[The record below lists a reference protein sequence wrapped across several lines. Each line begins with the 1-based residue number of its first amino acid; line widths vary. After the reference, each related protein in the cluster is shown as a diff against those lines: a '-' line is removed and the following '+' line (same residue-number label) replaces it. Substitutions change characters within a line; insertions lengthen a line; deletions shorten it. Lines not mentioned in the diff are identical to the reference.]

1 MKKII
6 IIIICIITLG
16 LIGGSIY
23 YLRKEYEEK
32 LTYVILNVNPE
43 IELELNQNN
52 KVKKAAGLDEAGALV
67 LADLNLKDKTL
78 AAALDILMK
87 ELIKTGYLNEYS
99 NNNIVIA
106 TIVNNDEQK
115 RLKLE
120 SEVAQIIDDSL
131 NNQNMA
137 SIVAIRSITDEMQTM
152 AVGYN
157 INNGKM
163 LLIAKA
169 MELDESLKEEVLA
182 KQTLYQ
188 IRKQIKK
195 VVEIRTAKSAQT
207 EEDLKKAKT
216 NKIQEASQI
225 AAALELAYKLQN
237 KISIFE
243 KSDENSKQLV
253 DTYLKQRKETAKQVI
268 AKVNEQLKKDA
279 DTSNSNNSLKYISI
293 KAKTDDLV
301 KSTIKKIIESN

>member
-6 IIIICIITLG
+6 IIIISIITLG

-279 DTSNSNNSLKYISI
+279 NTSNSNNSLKYISI